1 MQNYPQYSS
10 KQKWNHWLTL
20 ILIVLTFLLVLFK
33 VTLSHYL
40 GGMFTIYLLH
50 KSFGVLIFVITLW
63 RFTIIKAEGV
73 PNVLPKNQK
82 LQRILSKSIQGFIY
96 IFLIIVPLSGYLMSS
111 RSLNFFCIISI
122 PAIDMSNMFYDF
134 FHIMHKFSS
143 YLLAILLI
151 LHIAGALYHYFWI
164 KDKVLQSMLN
174 RN

>member
-40 GGMFTIYLLH
+40 GGMFTIFLLH

-82 LQRILSKSIQGFIY
+82 LQRILSTSIQGFIY

-111 RSLNFFCIISI
+111 RSLNFFGIISI
-122 PAIDMSNMFYDF
+122 PAIDMPNMFYDF